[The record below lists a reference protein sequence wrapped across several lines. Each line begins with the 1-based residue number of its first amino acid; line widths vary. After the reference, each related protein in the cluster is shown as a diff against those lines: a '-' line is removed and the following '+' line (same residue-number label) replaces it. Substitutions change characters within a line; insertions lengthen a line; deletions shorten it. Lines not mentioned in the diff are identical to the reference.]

1 MTEKYTFIKKETKDF
16 GGTLR
21 IYWQLEDNTRTI
33 PCTEEEKRIYGVEF
47 KAIRGLF
54 KPQVFE
60 SKFTDSKDKYYS
72 IYNGYGGISSLLNF
86 FKSLKKAQE
95 AAIIDYEKDKE
106 CSISINRNS
115 N

>member
-16 GGTLR
+16 GDTLR
-21 IYWQLEDNTRTI
+21 IYWQLEDKTRTI
-33 PCTEEEKRIYGVEF
+33 PCTEAEKLIYGVEF
-47 KAIRGLF
+47 KANNTLY
-54 KPQVFE
+54 KPQILE

-72 IYNGYGGISSLLNF
+72 IYNGFGGISCLNV

-106 CSISINRNS
+106 CYISMNRNS

>member
-16 GGTLR
+16 GDTLR
-21 IYWQLEDNTRTI
+21 IYWQLEDETRTI
-33 PCTEEEKRIYGVEF
+33 PCTENEKRIYGVEF
-47 KAIRGLF
+47 KASLGLF

-72 IYNGYGGISSLLNF
+72 IYNGFGGISSLNV

-106 CSISINRNS
+106 LYKTKL
-115 N
+115 